1 MRFAILGRL
10 QVERGDESVE
20 ITRTRRSL
28 LAALLLAASDGI
40 AAETL
45 MQAVWGDAHGRENSL
60 KTALSQLR
68 QLLPGRIP
76 SARNHGYRIVL
87 RPEDSFDLT
96 EFRRL
101 VEEARIQISTGDQ
114 HAAVASLRRALDLWG
129 DPPLADVPEDPSDWR
144 HGGKNCCGS
153 ARSRSRIS

>member
-45 MQAVWGDAHGRENSL
+45 MQAVWGDTHGRENSL